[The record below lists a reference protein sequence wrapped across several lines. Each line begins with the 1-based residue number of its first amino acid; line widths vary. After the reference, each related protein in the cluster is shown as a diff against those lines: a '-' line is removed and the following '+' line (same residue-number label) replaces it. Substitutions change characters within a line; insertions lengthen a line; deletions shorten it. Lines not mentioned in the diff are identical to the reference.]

1 MLKRERSG
9 PALRLVAAEGG
20 PVVYNVPVSG
30 VPEEPLQVS
39 FTGINSDEQ
48 RAALAAFPGGKRFIL
63 VQDVAAP
70 APTAYLARR
79 RSASC

>member
-1 MLKRERSG
+1 MSKRGRSG
-9 PALRLVAAEGG
+9 PGLCLVAADGG
-20 PVVYNVPVSG
+20 PVVYNVPASG

-39 FTGINSDEQ
+39 FTGINPDEQ

-63 VQDVAAP
+63 VQDAAAP
-70 APTAYLARR
+70 APSGYLARR